1 VLAGRVSA
9 RIAKDTSFS
18 LGIRQAA
25 ASQVAVLQRLDSG
38 NFLTATNAR
47 LESGFQRRAS
57 SSLAVRHEISGFGLT
72 ASAETGDAQLFER
85 AGAEFG
91 ISGYNRYG
99 YSGFGLALDREIG
112 PAKLVLAASW
122 LGEDET
128 VLGARFTRALGQNGA
143 QSLFV
148 DGSAAVDLAPGWAIS
163 ANWRQGWT
171 RANRSEI
178 VTSGS
183 RLTSNAFSFD
193 IMRDNAFGLGDRM
206 AFRIS
211 QPLRVT
217 SGGLAL
223 NLPVAFDY
231 ASNSASFGIRR
242 FNLAPRGREIASEF
256 AWMIPLTSG
265 TFSTNFFWR
274 QEPGHFQNAPD
285 DLGVAF
291 RLNLE
296 F

>member
-1 VLAGRVSA
+1 M
-9 RIAKDTSFS
+9 
-18 LGIRQAA
+18 
-25 ASQVAVLQRLDSG
+25 
-38 NFLTATNAR
+38 
-47 LESGFQRRAS
+47 
-57 SSLAVRHEISGFGLT
+57 RHEIAGFGLT
-72 ASAETGDAQLFER
+72 ASAEAGDAQLFEN

-91 ISGYNRYG
+91 ISGYNRYS
-99 YSGFGLALDREIG
+99 YSGFGVALDRQVG
-112 PAKLVLAASW
+112 PAKLALGASW

-128 VLGARFTRALGQNGA
+128 VLGARFARALGQNGA

-148 DGSAAVDLAPGWAIS
+148 DGSAEVDFAPGWAIS

-171 RANRSEI
+171 RANRSDV

-183 RLTSNAFSFD
+183 ALTSNAFSFD

-206 AFRIS
+206 ALRIS

-217 SGGLAL
+217 GGGLSL

-231 ASNSASFGIRR
+231 ATESATFGIRR
-242 FNLAPRGREIASEF
+242 FNLAPQGREIASEF
-256 AWMIPLTSG
+256 AWMIPLTNGS
-265 TFSTNFFWR
+265 FSTNFFWR
-274 QEPGHFQNAPD
+274 QEPGHFENAPD